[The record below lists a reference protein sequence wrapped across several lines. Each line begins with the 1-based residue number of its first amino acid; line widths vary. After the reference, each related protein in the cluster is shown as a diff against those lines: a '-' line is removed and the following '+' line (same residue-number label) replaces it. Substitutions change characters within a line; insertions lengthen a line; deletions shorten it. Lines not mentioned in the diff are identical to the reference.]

1 MYLNIRTGFKETQMT
16 TDDRL
21 AAIEETQAKI
31 VEVQDGTLTL
41 LERVVELIEETK
53 ELTEET
59 RRESQQTRRI
69 WIAFAKHHGWPE
81 DLGNLDDDHQPSL

>member
-1 MYLNIRTGFKETQMT
+1 MT
-16 TDDRL
+16 TDERL
-21 AAIEETQAKI
+21 TAVEETNARI
-31 VEVQDGTLTL
+31 VAL
-41 LERVVELIEETK
+41 LERVVELIEETR

-81 DLGNLDDDHQPSL
+81 DLEN